1 MSRGIVLGVLLGA
14 GGATAFWRMR
24 LREPKQPG
32 TPTPT
37 VTAPAPLQTQP
48 ETVELAAQKVT
59 QSAVPPDSAA
69 SSRAEP
75 VEQTRA
81 QPPAIVSPPA
91 PAAGSTSLV
100 NGATLAQQP
109 GLLRSQTTTPSS
121 SPPAATP
128 RPVQDAKTAALV
140 NKFMTKGVIPRL
152 HQKIQDLF
160 RVDEGLK
167 NVRSAEQT
175 KKPQLFV
182 ELGEACFAQL
192 LVGLQ
197 AFCLLKLLIAVKLSY
212 ATRRGKP
219 KVVDKKAGLDSVK
232 QDVFAAVDKFLQQ
245 GLTSLVVRHA
255 CSQSAFYQRA
265 CGAETSRVPLLV

>member
-24 LREPKQPG
+24 LRQPNQLVAPA
-32 TPTPT
+32 PTA
-37 VTAPAPLQTQP
+37 TAPAPLRKQP
-48 ETVELAAQKVT
+48 GTVEPAVEKVT
-59 QSAVPPDSAA
+59 QSAVLPDAAA

-81 QPPAIVSPPA
+81 QPPVIATPPT
-91 PAAGSTSLV
+91 PAAGSASLV
-100 NGATLAQQP
+100 NDAKLEQLGSSRPQ
-109 GLLRSQTTTPSS
+109 STTPNA
-121 SPPAATP
+121 SPPTPSAAAP
-128 RPVQDAKTAALV
+128 RPVQDAKTAAIV

-152 HQKIQDLF
+152 HQRIQDLF

-175 KKPQLFV
+175 RKPQLFV

-219 KVVDKKAGLDSVK
+219 KVADKKAGLDSVK
-232 QDVFAAVDKFLQQ
+232 QDIFAAVDKFLQQ

-255 CSQSAFYQRA
+255 CCPVSIFP
-265 CGAETSRVPLLV
+265 TSVSS